1 MLAKSVKLPNLL
13 LLFPTG
19 VQSLWSNYN
28 PLLLSNTALWNL
40 MWTSG
45 PLLTT
50 HQLNIWVLKL
60 SENIQMKYLKSKCKL
75 FSVSKEILQIFSLLC
90 QHPFFYK
97 LHSALVCSSWG
108 TSIYNSL
115 CQDFLITCQQLWKLR
130 REWCSEG
137 EG

>member
-50 HQLNIWVLKL
+50 HQLNIQVF
-60 SENIQMKYLKSKCKL
+60 MLKSKNMQKFFRKYSREIFKINMSFFVL
-75 FSVSKEILQIFSLLC
+75 LKRFFKFSVFYVSILSTTSYIVHWSAAPEEPVFTTHSVKIF
-90 QHPFFYK
+90 
-97 LHSALVCSSWG
+97 W
-108 TSIYNSL
+108 
-115 CQDFLITCQQLWKLR
+115 
-130 REWCSEG
+130 
-137 EG
+137 